1 LRNGRIATTI
11 VPMRASGLPL
21 RVAIVTMVLGCTLLG
36 AGAQDLNFKRRQ
48 AETILNQVADDVL
61 KHYYD
66 PKLHGIDWNAKLRET
81 KKKIEN
87 ATSSNL
93 AFANI
98 AAMLDTLDD
107 SHTFFIPPGRSFM
120 LDYGWRFQ
128 TVGER
133 CFMTRVRPQTDA
145 ATKVHPGDEVLAING
160 YTPRRANIVR
170 IEYVLN
176 VLRPQS
182 KIDVTIRS
190 VAGEER
196 RFEIVPKVFEGQ
208 FGSPTVGDLKIAD
221 DLEYKRIRPKLVLLD
236 GDVLVV
242 KIPEFFF
249 EEDAVS
255 KLLGEARKHK
265 SVILDLRGNP
275 GGAEESLAWL
285 VSGFFDHEVKIADAV
300 ARDRTKPQI
309 AKPVR
314 HPFTGKV
321 TVLVDSRST
330 SAAELFARVVQLEK
344 RGVVMGDRTP
354 GMVMEAQEY
363 GHASADT
370 IFGVSVTTANLIMS
384 DGNSLEHVGV
394 APDELVLPTVDDLAS
409 QRDPVLAH
417 AAEIAGAKLSPKEA
431 AELFPYEWEKP
442 YRFAGH

>member
-1 LRNGRIATTI
+1 
-11 VPMRASGLPL
+11 MRASGLPL

-133 CFMTRVRPQTDA
+133 CFVTRVRPQTDA

-265 SVILDLRGNP
+265 SVILPLRGNACM
-275 GGAEESLAWL
+275 AE
-285 VSGFFDHEVKIADAV
+285 
-300 ARDRTKPQI
+300 
-309 AKPVR
+309 
-314 HPFTGKV
+314 
-321 TVLVDSRST
+321 
-330 SAAELFARVVQLEK
+330 
-344 RGVVMGDRTP
+344 
-354 GMVMEAQEY
+354 
-363 GHASADT
+363 
-370 IFGVSVTTANLIMS
+370 
-384 DGNSLEHVGV
+384 
-394 APDELVLPTVDDLAS
+394 
-409 QRDPVLAH
+409 
-417 AAEIAGAKLSPKEA
+417 
-431 AELFPYEWEKP
+431 
-442 YRFAGH
+442 